1 MTLPPVN
8 QNKNAIALD
17 PNFSTTRLVMREKPV
32 IINDPSSKVQSVL
45 FLPPNPERRGEGGL
59 RTKGYFKK
67 SYDEESDL
75 SGNLPLPLVTIITVV
90 FNGEKYL
97 EQTIQSVINQNYDN
111 VEYII
116 IDGGST
122 DGTVDIIR
130 KYEDKIDYWVS
141 EPDGG
146 LYYAMNKG
154 IQLATGELIGL
165 INSDDIYNDGTVSKV
180 TDQYVNPQ
188 KLRFVIISGS
198 IFRTDS
204 QGNIKIRLYTSHK
217 SLEEKIEWR
226 MPLHHPATF
235 VSCDVYKTIGAFNT
249 KYKIAGDYDFIYR
262 AFHSHKVKFLIID
275 DFLTS
280 MRLGGLSEEGIM
292 SIWIKAKESFQVRK
306 DNISLAK
313 NFLIFVFVLLV
324 NGIKQIVKPL
334 LSEPLLST
342 YYRYRHKRD

>member
-111 VEYII
+111 VEYVI

-165 INSDDIYNDGTVSKV
+165 INSDDMYNDGTVSKV

-262 AFHSHKVKFLIID
+262 AFHSRKVKFLIID

-334 LSEPLLST
+334 LSDTLLST
-342 YYRYRHKRD
+342 YYRYRHTRD

>member
-111 VEYII
+111 VEYIV

-165 INSDDIYNDGTVSKV
+165 INSDDIYNDGTISKV

-188 KLRFVIISGS
+188 KLRSVIISGA

-217 SLEEKIEWR
+217 SLEEQIEWR

-292 SIWIKAKESFQVRK
+292 SIWIKAKENFQVRK

-313 NFLIFVFVLLV
+313 NFLIFLFVLLV

-334 LSEPLLST
+334 LSDTLLST
-342 YYRYRHKRD
+342 YYRYRHTRD

>member
-111 VEYII
+111 VEYVI

-165 INSDDIYNDGTVSKV
+165 INSDDTYNDGTVSKV

-262 AFHSHKVKFLIID
+262 AFHSRKVKFLIID

-334 LSEPLLST
+334 LSDTLLST
-342 YYRYRHKRD
+342 YYRYRHTRD

>member
-1 MTLPPVN
+1 MIPSSVS
-8 QNKNAIALD
+8 QNKNAFALD

-45 FLPPNPERRGEGGL
+45 FLPPNPVRRGEGGL

-75 SGNLPLPLVTIITVV
+75 SGNLLVPLVTIITVV

-111 VEYII
+111 VEYVI

-122 DGTVDIIR
+122 DGTADIIR

-141 EPDGG
+141 EPDRG
-146 LYYAMNKG
+146 LYDAMNKG
-154 IQLATGELIGL
+154 IKLATGELIGL
-165 INSDDIYNDGTVSKV
+165 INSDDIYNDGTVSIV
-180 TDQYVNPQ
+180 TDVYVNPQ

-217 SLEEKIEWR
+217 WLEEKIEWR

-235 VSCDVYKTIGAFNT
+235 VSVDVYKTIGAFNT
-249 KYKIAGDYDFIYR
+249 KFKIAGDYDFIYK
-262 AFHSHKVKFLIID
+262 AFHSHIVKFLIID
-275 DFLTS
+275 DFLTC

-292 SIWIKAKESFQVRK
+292 SIKIKAKENFQVRK

-313 NFLIFVFVLLV
+313 NFLIFIFVLLV
-324 NGIKQIVKPL
+324 NVIKHIVKQL
-334 LSEPLLST
+334 LSDKLLST
-342 YYRYRHKRD
+342 YYRYRHTRD

>member
-111 VEYII
+111 VEYVI

-235 VSCDVYKTIGAFNT
+235 VSCDVYKTIGAL
-249 KYKIAGDYDFIYR
+249 DLL
-262 AFHSHKVKFLIID
+262 H
-275 DFLTS
+275 
-280 MRLGGLSEEGIM
+280 
-292 SIWIKAKESFQVRK
+292 
-306 DNISLAK
+306 
-313 NFLIFVFVLLV
+313 NFFMV
-324 NGIKQIVKPL
+324 
-334 LSEPLLST
+334 
-342 YYRYRHKRD
+342 

>member
-8 QNKNAIALD
+8 HNKDAIPLD
-17 PNFSTTRLVMREKPV
+17 SNFSTTRLVTQEKPF

-45 FLPPNPERRGEGGL
+45 FLPPNPERKEEGGL
-59 RTKGYFKK
+59 RTQGYFKR
-67 SYDEESDL
+67 SYDQESGLFD
-75 SGNLPLPLVTIITVV
+75 NLPLPLVTIITVV

-111 VEYII
+111 VEYVI

-141 EPDGG
+141 EPDSG
-146 LYYAMNKG
+146 LYDAMNKG
-154 IQLATGELIGL
+154 IKLATGELIGL

-180 TDQYVNPQ
+180 TNQYVNPQ
-188 KLRFVIISGS
+188 KLRFVIISGA

-262 AFHSHKVKFLIID
+262 AFHSRKVKFLIVD

-292 SIWIKAKESFQVRK
+292 SIWIKAKENFQVRK

-313 NFLIFVFVLLV
+313 NFLIFLFVLLV

>member
-111 VEYII
+111 VEYVI

-262 AFHSHKVKFLIID
+262 AFHSRKVKFLIID

-313 NFLIFVFVLLV
+313 KLFDFCICTSS
-324 NGIKQIVKPL
+324 K
-334 LSEPLLST
+334 
-342 YYRYRHKRD
+342 RYKANCQATTQ

>member
-111 VEYII
+111 VEYVI

-165 INSDDIYNDGTVSKV
+165 INSDDFYNDGTISKV

-188 KLRFVIISGS
+188 KLRSVIISGA

-217 SLEEKIEWR
+217 SLEEQIEWR

-262 AFHSHKVKFLIID
+262 AFHSRKVKFLIID

-292 SIWIKAKESFQVRK
+292 SIWIKAKENFQVRK

-313 NFLIFVFVLLV
+313 NFLIFLFVLLV